1 MTDNKKA
8 KSTNTT
14 KKKSTDKKAP
24 EARLNNVVMP
34 ENMGLEEWQRS
45 LRRQAAEREM
55 LGVQTVDAKLCPG
68 EYRVINPKSK
78 EEYKVVYRGEN
89 STWNY
94 CSCMDF
100 KTSQLGTC
108 KHLEA
113 VSLKRKGHRVVG
125 TPSYSSV
132 YLSYRDG
139 RKVSICRGTPPCWN
153 NALPASTAL
162 GSNATYRSSTSYQP
176 TASKSR

>member
-1 MTDNKKA
+1 M
-8 KSTNTT
+8 T
-14 KKKSTDKKAP
+14 KKQNSTSTKTQEKQSQTEKKKP
-24 EARLNNVVMP
+24 EARLSNVVKP
-34 ENMGLEEWQRS
+34 DNMSLEEWQRT

-55 LGVQTVDAKLCPG
+55 LNVQAVDATLCPG
-68 EYRVINPKSK
+68 EYRVINPKSR
-78 EEYKVVYRGEN
+78 EEYKVVFRAEN

-113 VSLKRKGHRVVG
+113 VKLKLNGHPHVVN

-132 YLSYRDG
+132 YLS
-139 RKVSICRGTPPCWN
+139 
-153 NALPASTAL
+153 
-162 GSNATYRSSTSYQP
+162 
-176 TASKSR
+176 

>member
-1 MTDNKKA
+1 MTENKKRTA
-8 KSTNTT
+8 
-14 KKKSTDKKAP
+14 KKSTTKNKDKEKKES
-24 EARLNNVVMP
+24 EARLSNVVKPDDMS
-34 ENMGLEEWQRS
+34 LEEWQRT

-55 LGVQTVDAKLCPG
+55 LGVQAVDAKLCPG
-68 EYRVINPKSK
+68 EYRVTNPKSK

-113 VSLKRKGHRVVG
+113 FEPQTQSVQPGVFF
-125 TPSYSSV
+125 SV
-132 YLSYRDG
+132 YH
-139 RKVSICRGTPPCWN
+139 PW
-153 NALPASTAL
+153 
-162 GSNATYRSSTSYQP
+162 
-176 TASKSR
+176 